1 MACAT
6 AGGTSFVWMVILLL
20 LLSRVLMVILDRV
33 GGLSAGGSAAFC
45 RCCCC
50 GGHDRTEAAAWAIPV
65 AAESSV
71 AAMLQGVPGQAPSGV
86 VGRRV
91 SAAGTTVRTAASS
104 SSSSGR
110 TSRGTSAGGPAPVSG
125 LATLWAS
132 FPSTLAAAKHSAT
145 GRPGAVSCSRGHC
158 RCPPRFPLQSFAST
172 SAASSVVVSVGV
184 GRFAGRG
191 YTRNARRRGESLFQA

>member
-20 LLSRVLMVILDRV
+20 LLSRVLMVILDRA

-45 RCCCC
+45 RCCCG

-71 AAMLQGVPGQAPSGV
+71 AAMPSGV
-86 VGRRV
+86 IGRRV

-158 RCPPRFPLQSFAST
+158 RCPPRFPLQSLAST
-172 SAASSVVVSVGV
+172 SAASPVVVSVGA